1 MIYFTPFAR
10 FTASAR
16 GCDSFRPAGFEWVD
30 VADGVVDASVLD
42 VPEVLVVPVAELS
55 VPVAVLPLV
64 LEPVDVDV
72 ASTPAAFVPD
82 VPLAMPGE
90 PVAVSVAA
98 MPVPVAPVAGV
109 VAVVAVVSVAGVAVV
124 AVVSCFEHAVRPR
137 ARTPASNKLIGCFII
152 VTSW

>member
-30 VADGVVDASVLD
+30 VADGVVDASVLL
-42 VPEVLVVPVAELS
+42 VPAVLVAPAAES

-72 ASTPAAFVPD
+72 ASTPAALVPD

-98 MPVPVAPVAGV
+98 IPVPVAPVAGV

-137 ARTPASNKLIGCFII
+137 AKTPASNKLIGCFII